1 MEILQLIAWV
11 LIIIAALRTVGLAKS
26 SGRAL
31 PRATKAAL
39 WVLSIAVPVIAQAA
53 AVAILAP
60 PLRVTRFHWWFIDT
74 FGMRLGNAQYAVD
87 VFWRTIGAVV
97 GILIARAGSY
107 LLVGV
112 NREASAGPAAA
123 ATPIEP
129 PNAISTATAIDLTGS
144 WLLDVAYP
152 DKGITSVKIDIDLQQ
167 TGTAITTP
175 ATGQTPVTR

>member
-60 PLRVTRFHWWFIDT
+60 PLRVTISLVVHRHLWHAVGKCPIRCRCLLANNWRCCWNSYCEGWFLSPRRCKQRGFSRSGCRRD
-74 FGMRLGNAQYAVD
+74 
-87 VFWRTIGAVV
+87 
-97 GILIARAGSY
+97 
-107 LLVGV
+107 
-112 NREASAGPAAA
+112 
-123 ATPIEP
+123 
-129 PNAISTATAIDLTGS
+129 PN
-144 WLLDVAYP
+144 
-152 DKGITSVKIDIDLQQ
+152 
-167 TGTAITTP
+167 
-175 ATGQTPVTR
+175 